1 MTIRFYSGS
10 GSPYAWRVHLGLE
23 HKALAYETTLLSFS
37 AKETRTPAFT
47 ALTPR
52 QQVPLIDDG
61 GYILYES
68 SAIMEYL
75 DDAYPGRGAP
85 LFPGDAAQR
94 GSIRR
99 LVCEVSSYLVPL
111 ADAVIDE
118 VLAKPEARDA
128 DKLAKARDAA
138 RDEFAFYAKAMRGP
152 WLAGPLSAA
161 DFTLYPFVA
170 FMFRLEATRMPELAP
185 GQWMPPELLAWRG
198 RVEALP
204 FFDKT
209 YPPHWRAKPA

>member
-23 HKALAYETTLLSFS
+23 HKALSYETRVLSFS
-37 AKETRTPAFT
+37 ANETQSPEFT

-52 QQVPLIDDG
+52 QKVPLIDDE
-61 GYILYES
+61 GYVLYES
-68 SAIMEYL
+68 AAIMEYL

-94 GSIRR
+94 GTIRR
-99 LVCEVSSYLVPL
+99 LICEVSSYLVPA

-118 VLAKPEARDA
+118 VLAKPEARDP

-138 RDEFAFYAKAMRGP
+138 REEFAFYAKAMHGP

-185 GQWMPPELLAWRG
+185 SQWLAPELIAWRS
-198 RVEALP
+198 RIEALP
-204 FFDKT
+204 WFGRT
-209 YPPHWRAKPA
+209 YPPHWRAKAA